1 MQQVAMENPKPPAAV
16 GSRPP
21 RWTLH
26 EIFEQVSISLKGAV
40 HFVRHPTSRL
50 TFTALSEGLVR
61 FRSNHE
67 AVDYMM
73 KDARVAELCRE
84 RYVGRPYD
92 VNELI
97 QYPAGSL
104 GHELAASMMAH
115 GFDPEFYR
123 DYYGQ
128 GPLHFKNDEEYIR
141 FRTRQ
146 MHDLVHVL
154 TGFGA
159 TDFPEEL
166 GMQAF
171 LAAQT
176 RRPFSISL
184 VGFGMLR
191 IVLQPKELAQTLHQ
205 VAKGF
210 AMGYA
215 AEPLL
220 AYRLEEDW
228 SKPVEEWRRELNLVE
243 EAAFEFRSGRTDSN
257 GHPRPEEARY
267 GAASSRTA

>member
-1 MQQVAMENPKPPAAV
+1 VFKQ
-16 GSRPP
+16 
-21 RWTLH
+21 
-26 EIFEQVSISLKGAV
+26 ISISIKGFY
-40 HFVRHPTSRL
+40 HFIRHPTSRK

-67 AVDYMM
+67 AVDYMLH
-73 KDARVAELCRE
+73 DERVAQLCRE
-84 RYVGRPYD
+84 RYVGRPYN
-92 VNELI
+92 VQELI
-97 QYPAGSL
+97 QYPTGSL
-104 GHELAASMMAH
+104 GHELAASMIAH

-123 DYYGQ
+123 DYYGD
-128 GPLHFKNDEEYIR
+128 GPLHFKNDEEYMR

-176 RRPFSISL
+176 RRPFSIAL

-191 IVLQPKELAQTLHQ
+191 IVLQPKELPRTLQQ

-220 AYRLEEDW
+220 AYRFEEDW
-228 SKPVEEWRRELNLVE
+228 SKPVEEWRRQLNLVE
-243 EAAFEFRSGRTDSN
+243 EAAFDFRSGRTESGKDGNRDGGKN
-257 GHPRPEEARY
+257 GRL
-267 GAASSRTA
+267 ASRAG

>member
-1 MQQVAMENPKPPAAV
+1 MQGIATDSSKAPDSVRQRS
-16 GSRPP
+16 SRF
-21 RWTLH
+21 TLADALDQ
-26 EIFEQVSISLKGAV
+26 ISITVKGLF
-40 HFVRHPTSRL
+40 HFVTHPTSRK

-61 FRSNHE
+61 FRSNRE
-67 AVDYMM
+67 AVTYML
-73 KDARVAELCRE
+73 KDERVARLCRE
-84 RYVGRPYD
+84 RYVGAPY
-92 VNELI
+92 VIEELI
-97 QYPAGSL
+97 KYPPGSL
-104 GHELAASMMAH
+104 GHELAASMKAH
-115 GFDPEFYR
+115 NFDPEFYR
-123 DYYGQ
+123 DYYGT
-128 GPLHFKNDEEYIR
+128 GPVSFRNDEEYVR

-176 RRPFSISL
+176 RRPFSIAL

-191 IVLQPKELAQTLHQ
+191 IVVQPKELARTLEQ

-215 AEPLL
+215 SEPLL
-220 AYRLEEDW
+220 AWRFEEDW
-228 SKPVEEWRRELNLVE
+228 AKPVDEWRRQLGLVD
-243 EAAFEFRSGRTDSN
+243 EASFVFRS
-257 GHPRPEEARY
+257 A
-267 GAASSRTA
+267 GAARA

>member
-1 MQQVAMENPKPPAAV
+1 MQGLAQDASRAANGAQPAKLPR
-16 GSRPP
+16 SRA
-21 RWTLH
+21 RATAAGDLLDQ
-26 EIFEQVSISLKGAV
+26 ISITVKGLY
-40 HFVRHPTSRL
+40 HFILHPTSRL

-67 AVDYMM
+67 AVSYMLE
-73 KDARVAELCRE
+73 DERVARLCHE
-84 RYVGRPYD
+84 RYIGAPYVIED
-92 VNELI
+92 LI
-97 QYPAGSL
+97 KYPPGSL
-104 GHELAASMMAH
+104 GHELAASMKAH
-115 GFDPEFYR
+115 NFDPEFYR
-123 DYYGQ
+123 DYYGT
-128 GPLHFKNDEEYIR
+128 GAVHFRNDEEYIR

-146 MHDLVHVL
+146 LHDLVHVL

-171 LAAQT
+171 LVAQT
-176 RRPFSISL
+176 RRPFSIAL

-191 IVLQPKELAQTLHQ
+191 IVLQPNELARTLQQ

-220 AYRLEEDW
+220 AFRFEEDW
-228 SKPVEEWRRELNLVE
+228 ATPVEEWRRRLRLVPE
-243 EAAFEFRSGRTDSN
+243 DAFVFRTD
-257 GHPRPEEARY
+257 
-267 GAASSRTA
+267 GAGGE